1 MTASANQ
8 VAVVRAK
15 LKFTSREEF
24 IKGFTPLVTKAGL
37 FIRTR
42 STKPE
47 GTGIRFEFKLADD
60 SPVFVGE
67 GVVRKEI
74 PFDQAQPQRPCGM
87 LVALRKLNR
96 ASKTLLDE
104 MLAAKDGG
112 SSESSEE
119 EDSPVEEDSVP
130 ASAAP
135 PAAPAAVVA
144 PAPQAAAPSIFGGGS
159 AGDGL
164 GSLFGDDL
172 DDELDDLFAEVG
184 LVSDGGGLD
193 FSGPAD
199 LGGSALPSMATR
211 HEQIKAASSSGLLSM
226 SEDDFEDDEGEA
238 VEVPVQ
244 QRPTVQVPAVMAT
257 RPSATPWGAS
267 MPTPPGT
274 VPSVVPTPAAPL
286 AAVAVA
292 APGATPTPPRPELAV
307 QAAEMGFAAPQADA
321 PVLEISPSPV
331 VEAPL
336 FQAPAPT
343 PAAPLFQAPAPTPSA
358 PREASGLLEQLG
370 LSMTGSASADE
381 PTEASGLIEQLSEDV
396 GPVVPPPRHA
406 PPPPP
411 PPRMPPPQ
419 SELKEALSFLNSTE
433 PAPVREPSGLLA
445 PAILAAS
452 ASPEAAP
459 QAAEEEDDLAKLLGS
474 GPSRPPVEETPEE
487 ASPLS
492 SENPLDAISVAAADL
507 PPPPKLRGF
516 DSPTLDDLQ
525 ADKPKKRGLFGK
537 LFGKD

>member
-199 LGGSALPSMATR
+199 LGGSALPS
-211 HEQIKAASSSGLLSM
+211 
-226 SEDDFEDDEGEA
+226 
-238 VEVPVQ
+238 
-244 QRPTVQVPAVMAT
+244 MAT